1 MILITDS
8 KGDCDV
14 ERPSQLLRD
23 ATVNIWPS
31 VIYETF
37 PVSVIFLINI
47 YIFIDINIKLATLSL
62 VLFCFTCDNNGFMM
76 LYQIE

>member
-8 KGDCDV
+8 KGDDDV
-14 ERPSQLLRD
+14 EKPSQLLRD

-37 PVSVIFLINI
+37 PVLVIFLINI

-62 VLFCFTCDNNGFMM
+62 VLFCFTCDNKGFMI

>member
-8 KGDCDV
+8 KGDGDV
-14 ERPSQLLRD
+14 EKPSQLLRD
-23 ATVNIWPS
+23 AKVNIWPS

>member
-8 KGDCDV
+8 KGDYDV
-14 ERPSQLLRD
+14 EKPSQLLRD
-23 ATVNIWPS
+23 AKVNIWPS

-47 YIFIDINIKLATLSL
+47 YIFIDINI
-62 VLFCFTCDNNGFMM
+62 
-76 LYQIE
+76 

>member
-8 KGDCDV
+8 KGDGDV
-14 ERPSQLLRD
+14 EKPSQLLRD